1 MLAAASRMPAHSPA
15 GRMPA
20 GAGVRA
26 HGRPAPERGCLARM
40 SLRPSNLQLLHVQLR
55 VLGGGADLQRRQA
68 VQQVAARRARP

>member
-1 MLAAASRMPAHSPA
+1 
-15 GRMPA
+15 
-20 GAGVRA
+20 
-26 HGRPAPERGCLARM
+26 M